1 MNLGL
6 FALISILL
14 ICSFVFFVILARA
27 WKQSKSPIGVAE
39 DFIRLIQVERAKPLD
54 YVNTFEH
61 SDSGRKVLEQL
72 ITLFD
77 QSAYVKG
84 GTDAERDTLF
94 KLGQKSVIEFISY
107 TLAVAKKPKNG
118 ELEDE

>member
-14 ICSFVFFVILARA
+14 ICSVMFFVILAKA
-27 WKQSKSPIGVAE
+27 WKQSRLPVEVVE

-61 SDSGRKVLEQL
+61 SESGRKVLEQL

-84 GTDAERDTLF
+84 GDDAERDTLF
-94 KLGQKSVIEFISY
+94 RLGQKSVIEFISY
-107 TLAVAKKPKNG
+107 TLSVAKKPKNG